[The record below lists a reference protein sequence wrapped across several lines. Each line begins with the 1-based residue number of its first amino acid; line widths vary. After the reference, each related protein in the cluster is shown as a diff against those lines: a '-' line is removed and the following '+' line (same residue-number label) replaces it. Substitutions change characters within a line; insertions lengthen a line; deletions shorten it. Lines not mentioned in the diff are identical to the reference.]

1 MCCADSRV
9 NRGSRRMR
17 GENVGE
23 RRDQRTLE
31 EWCACV
37 RACGTMVRTTMIMI
51 PWTLKECDAF
61 VYHTIESDLPSA
73 STSSILQGSSE
84 WVHVVH

>member
-1 MCCADSRV
+1 MVRL
-9 NRGSRRMR
+9 R
-17 GENVGE
+17 
-23 RRDQRTLE
+23 
-31 EWCACV
+31 ACV
-37 RACGTMVRTTMIMI
+37 RYRGAHHYDYNSVD
-51 PWTLKECDAF
+51 LKECDAS